1 MLKKEMND
9 EEGKGDRN
17 PRGFKKKKVLVVNYK
32 IAIII
37 VGQHFRKFVVDL
49 RTAIRNLHL
58 GMKLTKCIVIYNHF
72 TESSK

>member
-1 MLKKEMND
+1 MTRRGKETEIPED
-9 EEGKGDRN
+9 L
-17 PRGFKKKKVLVVNYK
+17 KKKKVLVVNYK